1 MMPFER
7 QRFSWKIREGEISL
21 AARTLISAALD
32 LSVQASREKP
42 DLKALVDQAQAFEEQ
57 GAALLDLT
65 VLPTRPDGKIID
77 ADSELRR
84 LVPVLRKLR
93 SNVQVPL
100 AVATY
105 NSETAERALE
115 LGAHII
121 RDPSGLAFDPK
132 LAPKVVEAHA
142 GLILGHGPGGP
153 ISWAGGRS
161 IAGLS
166 EAVSGDLDSGLAR
179 ARAVGLDRRRIV
191 FDLGLGIGKQ
201 GIQNYEILDRLVGF
215 SKLGQPMMIASHG
228 HRFLADSVKAS
239 EQERLISEVA
249 FSALAARGGAHLIR
263 TPNVVQIS
271 AAVRVADRL
280 LEARDVEDRL
290 SESAPAP
297 A

>member
-21 AARTLISAALD
+21 AARTLISGALD
-32 LSVQASREKP
+32 LSVQASEEKP
-42 DLKALVDQAQAFEEQ
+42 DPKAVLEQAQAFEDQ
-57 GAALLDLT
+57 GVALIDLS
-65 VLPTRPDGKIID
+65 VLPISPDGKILD

-93 SNVQVPL
+93 SHVQVPL

-105 NSETAERALE
+105 NSETAERVLE
-115 LGAHII
+115 LGVHII

-132 LAPKVVEAHA
+132 LAQKVVEAHA

-179 ARAVGLDRRRIV
+179 SRAAGLDRRRLV
-191 FDLGLGIGKQ
+191 FDLGLGVGKQ
-201 GIQNYEILDRLVGF
+201 GIQNYEIMDRLVRF
-215 SKLGQPMMIASHG
+215 SKLGQPLMIASGG
-228 HRFLADSVKAS
+228 HRFLTESVKAS
-239 EQERLISEVA
+239 QEERLISEVA

-263 TPNVVQIS
+263 TSNVAEVS
-271 AAVRVADRL
+271 AAVRIADRM
-280 LEARDVEDRL
+280 LEAREVEDRL
-290 SESAPAP
+290 SDPEPAP